1 MAKKQYF
8 LILDSETTIENT
20 VADIGI
26 VIADKQGNIVKEMG
40 VLIKGEFDA
49 KSLFFDVHSKDEIW
63 TKAGLEKRQANYVN
77 MLNNG
82 QRMIASVNAVNR
94 WLDQA
99 FYQYQPVLTAFN
111 LAFDL
116 DKCQNTGIDLTKFI
130 DRFCLWNAS
139 YGHFANTKEFKR
151 FVLNNHL
158 FNAPTKH
165 GNMTYKTNAEVM
177 ASFLNNEMLPP
188 EPHTAL
194 EDAKFYELPILKAIV
209 KKSKWRDK
217 IKPYNWRDCQV
228 KDNFTV

>member
-8 LILDSETTIENT
+8 PILDTETTIENT

-26 VIADKQGNIVKEMG
+26 VICDKQGNIVKEMG
-40 VLIKGEFDA
+40 VLIKGEFDS
-49 KSLFFDVHSKDEIW
+49 KSLFFDVNSKDEIW
-63 TKAGLEKRQANYVN
+63 TKAGLEKRQGNYVN

-99 FYQYQPVLTAFN
+99 FYQYNPTLTAFN

-116 DKCQNTGIDLTKFI
+116 DKCQNTGIDLTKFT

-139 YGHFANTKEFKR
+139 FGHYAHTKEYKR
-151 FVLNNHL
+151 FILNNHL
-158 FNAPTKH
+158 FNPPTKH

-217 IKPYNWRDCQV
+217 IKAYNWRDCQV

>member
-8 LILDSETTIENT
+8 LILDTETTIENT

-26 VIADKQGNIVKEMG
+26 IICDKQGNIVKEMG

-99 FYQYQPVLTAFN
+99 YFQYNPTLTAFN

-116 DKCQNTGIDLTKFI
+116 DKCQNTGIDLTKFV

-139 YGHFANTKEFKR
+139 YGHYAHTKEYKR
-151 FVLNNHL
+151 FILNNHL
-158 FNAPTKH
+158 FNAPTKY
-165 GNMTYKTNAEVM
+165 GNMTYKTNAEVI

-209 KKSKWRDK
+209 KKTKWRDK
-217 IKPYNWRDCQV
+217 IKPYNWRECQV